1 MPKQCVSAPTKD
13 DMEELITW
21 EKDFLTNCFT
31 RNTLYP
37 FLDKLQLEA
46 STTNKPFSIM
56 LIDLDHFKSMN
67 DTYGHAFGDDVLRYF
82 SSSLRLI
89 LEGDD
94 VSGIDKNF
102 IFRYGGDEF
111 IIVFPGKRSHEA
123 YRKALK
129 ILYNIRRRHFLFRG
143 RQFKITFSGGIA
155 TLPKDAT
162 TIDKLIECA
171 DRAMYFSKRR
181 GKGRATQYSKIRAE
195 RIKLFLGAFFM
206 FTTIAA
212 LLWTINLSSQGKLGG
227 HFFIQK
233 KFIQKKTQTKN
244 IPEALY
250 TIHLKSGGVLR
261 GTITKDEDPLKVRL
275 IFDKGEGLIYLKK
288 SEILKIEPELK

>member
-1 MPKQCVSAPTKD
+1 
-13 DMEELITW
+13 MEESITW

-31 RNTLYP
+31 RNSLYP

-56 LIDLDHFKSMN
+56 LIDLDHFKTMN
-67 DTYGHAFGDDVLRYF
+67 DKYGHVFGDDVLKYF
-82 SSSLRLI
+82 SSSLRLV

-123 YRKALK
+123 YRKAQR

-155 TLPKDAT
+155 TFPRDAT
-162 TIDKLIECA
+162 SIDKLIECA
-171 DRAMYFSKRR
+171 DRAMYFSKRH
-181 GKGRATQYSKIRAE
+181 GKGKATQFSKIRVE
-195 RIKLFLGAFFM
+195 RIKWFLSAFLM
-206 FTTIAA
+206 FAAIAA
-212 LLWTINLSSQGKLGG
+212 LLWTANLYSQGRLRH
-227 HFFIQK
+227 HFFFWKKSIQE
-233 KFIQKKTQTKN
+233 KTQAKN

-250 TIHLKSGGVLR
+250 TIHLKSGGVLK
-261 GTITKDEDPLKVRL
+261 GVINKNEDPLKVRL